1 MKRNNFLQ
9 KGKKVLKEFTICYT
23 FDNDIITEKVIKDLD
38 VKKEDVEQE
47 VVEMMEHNRYF
58 IVKNNQG
65 NYIIN
70 SYLVRFVQIIN
81 ERILVK

>member
-1 MKRNNFLQ
+1 M
-9 KGKKVLKEFTICYT
+9 KEFTICYT
-23 FDNDIITEKVIKDLD
+23 FDNDIITEKMIRDLD

-47 VVEMMEHNRYF
+47 VVEMMDHNKYF
-58 IVKNNQG
+58 IVKNDQG

>member
-1 MKRNNFLQ
+1 M
-9 KGKKVLKEFTICYT
+9 KEFTICYT

>member
-1 MKRNNFLQ
+1 
-9 KGKKVLKEFTICYT
+9 LKEFTICYT